1 MRSFLI
7 PILLVTVFL
16 SPTTEART
24 LFVSPDGDDTT
35 GESWQTAFTAIG
47 DAVVIAVT
55 GDEVWVGQGIYNE
68 TILLAT
74 PIVLIGGFQGNEGMV
89 RTSIE
94 NETIISGEGKE
105 VPVVKCSSTVTI
117 DGFTM
122 KDSDRAGM
130 TIFDDASATVKNC
143 KFTENIGRPGGGLG
157 GGVVIFGTNARFVK
171 CIITNNRALDSGGG
185 IEVRRGSDVTMEDCL
200 ITGNAA
206 NGGGGVLCVDSS
218 LTMRRCVVTGNTAI
232 SPGEFGGSGGGL
244 TFGESGVVRLEN
256 CLIHSNRSDV
266 GDQIII
272 GSEEVPPVFLNCTI
286 LSEEGQIIW
295 SDLPPVFRNCVL
307 WGGANILFR
316 TFDSEEEPDVSY
328 SCVQGG
334 HEGAGNIS
342 DDPLFV
348 NEVGEDFHLQ
358 IDSPCL
364 DTADT
369 EGPSDDLDGNPRPR
383 DLFGVGRDGP
393 GAFDMGAYEFQNTSG
408 DLNGDGEIDML
419 DLLILDRQ
427 WYSVSG
433 VR

>member
-105 VPVVKCSSTVTI
+105 VPAVKCSSTVTI

-122 KDSDRAGM
+122 KDNDRAGM
-130 TIFDDASATVKNC
+130 SIFDDASATVKNC
-143 KFTENIGRPGGGLG
+143 KFTENIGRPSGGLG
-157 GGVVIFGTNARFVK
+157 GGVVVFGSFACFTGCVF
-171 CIITNNRALDSGGG
+171 TNNLALDSGGG
-185 IEVRRGSDVTMEDCL
+185 IEIRKRSGKGSEVTMEDCL

-206 NGGGGVLCVDSS
+206 NAGGGVSCTDSS
-218 LTMRRCVVTGNTAI
+218 LAMKRCVIAGNT
-232 SPGEFGGSGGGL
+232 SLSGGEFGGAGGGL
-244 TFGESGVVRLEN
+244 SIGGDGVVRMEN
-256 CLIHSNRSDV
+256 CLVHNNRSDLGGQFV
-266 GDQIII
+266 TVSQ
-272 GSEEVPPVFLNCTI
+272 EVPAIFQSCTI
-286 LSEEGQIIW
+286 VSNEGGFVW
-295 SDLPPVFRNCVL
+295 DDLPPVFRNCIL
-307 WGGANILFR
+307 WGSTSIFELAQGA
-316 TFDSEEEPDVSY
+316 EGEPDVSY
-328 SCVQGG
+328 TCIQGG

-348 NEVGEDFHLQ
+348 DQAGEDFHLQ
-358 IDSPCL
+358 VDSPCL

-369 EGPSDDLDGNPRPR
+369 DGPSDDLDGKSRPF
-383 DLFGVGRDGP
+383 DVSGVGREGDN
-393 GAFDMGAYEFQNTSG
+393 AFDMGAYEFQVPPVTGGSG
-408 DLNGDGEIDML
+408 IRL
-419 DLLILDRQ
+419 R
-427 WYSVSG
+427 
-433 VR
+433 